1 MNEDMQQEPS
11 EPENDSRY
19 AVIVLVFG
27 GLIALVLV
35 AVLAITI
42 FTAWGQV
49 GEKEAA
55 AETAPVAAEEAQAE
69 SAEAPAEEAAAE
81 PATEESTA
89 AEEPAAAEPT
99 AEETAAEE
107 AAPAKEASAG
117 EAAPP
122 EASDEVAK
130 AFVKGTCVG
139 CHTIP
144 GVPGA
149 NGMVGPDLSNIG
161 VEGATYIEGMS
172 AEEYI
177 RQSIEDPDAFITPE
191 CPTGPCPSGVMSPAF
206 GQMLSPEELD
216 GIVAYLA
223 SLKTE

>member
-1 MNEDMQQEPS
+1 MNEEMQQEPV
-11 EPENDSRY
+11 EPESDSRY
-19 AVIVLVFG
+19 AAIVVIFG

-42 FTAWGQV
+42 FTAWGQA
-49 GEKEAA
+49 GEKSATTETAPAA
-55 AETAPVAAEEAQAE
+55 AEAAQPE
-69 SAEAPAEEAAAE
+69 SAEAPAEEAA
-81 PATEESTA
+81 P
-89 AEEPAAAEPT
+89 
-99 AEETAAEE
+99 AAEE
-107 AAPAKEASAG
+107 AAATEGATTEEAAAEAPAEEAPASE
-117 EAAPP
+117 EAAPAESAPP
-122 EASDEVAK
+122 EAPPEVAQ
-130 AFVKGTCVG
+130 AFVKGTCIG

-177 RQSIEDPDAFITPE
+177 RQSIVDPEAFITPE

-206 GQMLSPEELD
+206 AQMLSPEELD

-223 SLKTE
+223 TLKTE